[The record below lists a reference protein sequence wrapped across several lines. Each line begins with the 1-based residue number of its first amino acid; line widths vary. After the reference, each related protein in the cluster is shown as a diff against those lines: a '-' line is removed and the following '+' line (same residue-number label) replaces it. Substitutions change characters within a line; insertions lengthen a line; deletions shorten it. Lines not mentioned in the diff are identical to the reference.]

1 MASPEIVEAFKQRAN
16 AVLEWKSKKDTL
28 IRRPNWG
35 EPNFEKSE
43 PQIDRIL
50 SMTDQFS
57 TLPIELIR
65 DDDLNQLNEYL
76 SEVVN
81 IFNEIDRFT
90 TVEMVNHQSNIAS
103 RIEGRHDSIME
114 AYRMQVPWLA
124 VFSGKMELWTSGA
137 RDEYKLIEEAR
148 RKAEEAAEVAAQAAR
163 AAQESA
169 GEAGAT
175 EFTAAFRKIAEA
187 AKIASK
193 RWLWAAGCM
202 FAAAVL
208 TVFIFIFLHGKG
220 ILLPPSTAFDAI
232 IYLGWRVGA
241 VGLLV
246 FASVWCGKH
255 YRAYRHNHEVSQH
268 REACLENMRA
278 FHHAVQDQDVRDMV
292 VLEFSRAATQ
302 GMPTGFISGRAES
315 RTDPSPQMLSLATR
329 HVSSPGTS
337 PQAGV

>member
-1 MASPEIVEAFKQRAN
+1 MASTEIVEAFKQRAKG
-16 AVLEWKSKKDTL
+16 VLEWKSKKDTL
-28 IRRPNWG
+28 IHRPNWG
-35 EPNFEKSE
+35 DSNFEQLE
-43 PQIDRIL
+43 PFIDRIL
-50 SMTDQFS
+50 NMADQFS
-57 TLPIELIR
+57 TLAVDLIS
-65 DDDLNQLNEYL
+65 DDDLSRLNEHL
-76 SEVVN
+76 SDVVS
-81 IFNEIDRFT
+81 IFNQIDRFT
-90 TVEMVNHQSNIAS
+90 GAEMVSHQGEIAN
-103 RIEGRHDSIME
+103 RIRGRHDSIME
-114 AYRMQVPWLA
+114 IYRLEVPWLA
-124 VFSGKMELWTSGA
+124 VFSGKMELWLSGA
-137 RDEYKLIEEAR
+137 RNEFNLTEQAR
-148 RKAEEAAEVAAQAAR
+148 RKTEEAAEVAAQAAR
-163 AAQESA
+163 AAQERA

-175 EFTAAFRKIAEA
+175 EFTAAFRKQAEA
-187 AKIASK
+187 AKIASI
-193 RWLWAAGCM
+193 RWLWATGCM

-329 HVSSPGTS
+329 HVPSPGTS
-337 PQAGV
+337 PQAGA